1 MARSLLSSASASVV
15 FPEPG
20 KPHTTINLPAICTN
34 ENYRPATRLRAE
46 ERCAIAL
53 HTGVQSRYAEAG
65 GPNHVVSASASPT

>member
-1 MARSLLSSASASVV
+1 MARSLLSSACASVV

-34 ENYRPATRLRAE
+34 ENYRPAIRLRAE

-53 HTGVQSRYAEAG
+53 PTGVQSRYAEAG
-65 GPNHVVSASASPT
+65 GPNHVVSASASPS